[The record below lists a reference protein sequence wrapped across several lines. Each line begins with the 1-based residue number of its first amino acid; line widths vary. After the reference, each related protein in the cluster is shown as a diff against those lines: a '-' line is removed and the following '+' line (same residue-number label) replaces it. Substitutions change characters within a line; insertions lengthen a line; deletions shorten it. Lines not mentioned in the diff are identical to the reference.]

1 VTRRRALRRLSYLAL
16 VIAGLGLLPP
26 IQARAKALAVL
37 AEAIG
42 LQVPRPFASPIARME
57 IALDGV
63 TGDLYYP
70 GERVPAIVLVPG
82 AVEKGKDD
90 PRVVRSARAIARAE
104 RAVFVVDLELA
115 KRRFVESDID
125 RIVRAARAL
134 SEHPRTS
141 GPVTI
146 LGFSFGGSFGLVAA
160 ADPRLDGRLAQVAV
174 FGAYFD
180 MVGVIQAVTTG
191 FSLVDGR
198 RIPWEPHPLA
208 SRILEDVVLRLA
220 PPVGRAELASALD
233 GSIRPDELTPPLRGF
248 YDLLHNRDPERTY
261 ELAERLPGPALEIL
275 ARFSPSSVAADITT
289 PVIVMHS
296 IDDPAVPYGE
306 ALRLVEALPG
316 TSLATVSLFRHVDF
330 EPASAGDWSRAAGDL
345 WKAWGFASRLLGPQE

>member
-1 VTRRRALRRLSYLAL
+1 MARRRAVRRLSYLAL
-16 VIAGLGLLPP
+16 AIAGLGLLPP
-26 IQARAKALAVL
+26 VQARAKALAVL

-42 LQVPRPFASPIARME
+42 LQVPRPFAPPVARVE
-57 IALDGV
+57 ISLDGV

-70 GERVPAIVLVPG
+70 GERVPAIVLIPG
-82 AVEKGKDD
+82 AVEEGKDD

-104 RAVFVVDLELA
+104 RAVFVVELELA

-134 SEHPRTS
+134 SEHPLTS

-180 MVGVIQAVTTG
+180 MIGVIQAVTTG
-191 FSLVDGR
+191 VSLVNGR
-198 RIPWEPHPLA
+198 RISWKPHPLA
-208 SRILEDVVLRLA
+208 SQILEDVVLRLA
-220 PPVGRAELASALD
+220 PPAGRAKLASALD
-233 GSIRPDELTPPLRGF
+233 GSITPDELPPPLRGF

-261 ELAERLPGPALEIL
+261 GLAARLPGPALEIL
-275 ARFSPSSVAADITT
+275 ARFSPSSVAADIAT

-296 IDDPAVPYGE
+296 VDDPAVPYGE
-306 ALRLVEALPG
+306 ALRIVEALPG
-316 TSLATVSLFRHVDF
+316 TNLATVSLFRHVDF
-330 EPASAGDWSRAAGDL
+330 EPGSASDWFRAAGDL
-345 WKAWGFASRLLGPQE
+345 WRAWGFAGRLLGAQE

>member
-1 VTRRRALRRLSYLAL
+1 VARRAVRRLCYLAL

-26 IQARAKALAVL
+26 VQARAKALAVL

-42 LQVPRPFASPIARME
+42 LQVPRPFAPPVARVE

-63 TGDLYYP
+63 AGDFYYP
-70 GERVPAIVLVPG
+70 GERAPAIVLIPG
-82 AVEKGKDD
+82 AVEEGKDD

-134 SEHPRTS
+134 SEHPLTS

-180 MVGVIQAVTTG
+180 MVGMIQAVTTG
-191 FSLVDGR
+191 VSLVEGR
-198 RIPWEPHPLA
+198 RISWEPHPLA
-208 SRILEDVVLRLA
+208 SQILEDVALRLV
-220 PPVGRAELASALD
+220 PPTGQAELASALD
-233 GSIRPDELTPPLRGF
+233 GSIKPDELTPPLRAL
-248 YDLLHNRDPERTY
+248 YDLLNNQDPERTY
-261 ELAERLPGPALEIL
+261 ELAARLPGPALETL
-275 ARFSPSSVAADITT
+275 AGFSPSSVAADITS
-289 PVIVMHS
+289 PVIAMHS

-306 ALRLVEALPG
+306 ALRLVGALPG

-330 EPASAGDWSRAAGDL
+330 EPDSAGDWSRAAGDL
-345 WKAWGFASRLLGPQE
+345 WRAWGFASQLMGAQE

>member
-1 VTRRRALRRLSYLAL
+1 MARQRAVRRLSYLAL
-16 VIAGLGLLPP
+16 AIAGLGLLPP
-26 IQARAKALAVL
+26 VQARAKALAVL
-37 AEAIG
+37 TEAIG
-42 LQVPRPFASPIARME
+42 LHVPRPFAPPVARVE
-57 IALDGV
+57 ISLDGV

-70 GERVPAIVLVPG
+70 GERAPAIVLIPG
-82 AVEKGKDD
+82 AVEDGKND

-125 RIVRAARAL
+125 RVVRSARAL
-134 SEHPRTS
+134 SDHPLTR

-146 LGFSFGGSFGLVAA
+146 LGFSLGGSFGLVAA

-191 FSLVDGR
+191 VSLVNGR
-198 RIPWEPHPLA
+198 RISWEPHPLA
-208 SRILEDVVLRLA
+208 SQILEDVVLRLA
-220 PPVGRAELASALD
+220 PPTGRAKLASALD
-233 GSIRPDELTPPLRGF
+233 GSITPNELPPPLRGF
-248 YDLLHNRDPERTY
+248 YDLLHNQDPERTY
-261 ELAERLPGPALEIL
+261 ELAARLPGPAMEIL

-296 IDDPAVPYGE
+296 VDDPAVPYGE
-306 ALRLVEALPG
+306 ALRIVEALPG
-316 TSLATVSLFRHVDF
+316 TNLATVSLFRHVDF
-330 EPASAGDWSRAAGDL
+330 EPGSASDWFRAAGDL
-345 WKAWGFASRLLGPQE
+345 WRAWGFAGRLLGAQE